1 MIKELSKLSALSLLG
16 ITLSLTSADQAQ
28 AQTRISRETNQ
39 SSETLVADKVKTGLE
54 TVAVDSMMAQ
64 LEFMEE
70 GYPADDLYDGW
81 NTEYVKAYK
90 GVEIPDSFCIN
101 VSEFVMPIEMSKVTS
116 NYGPRRRRFHYGTD
130 LKLQKGDTVRAAF
143 DGKIRV
149 KNYERR
155 GYGYYLVL
163 RHPNG
168 LETVYG
174 HLSGFL
180 VEQDENVKA
189 GQPIAL
195 GGNTGRSTG
204 PHLHFEFRFLGQ
216 AINPGEIIDF
226 DELAIKDDQYVFV
239 KNKSGNSYASSGKY
253 TSDGTNKIK
262 YHRIKQGD
270 TLGAIARRYGTTV
283 SKLCK
288 LNKLKTTST
297 LHLGKSLRIS

>member
-1 MIKELSKLSALSLLG
+1 MIKKLSQLSAFSLLG
-16 ITLSLTSADQAQ
+16 ITLSLASVDQAQ
-28 AQTRISRETNQ
+28 AQTRISRETHS
-39 SSETLVADKVKTGLE
+39 SSETLVAENVITGLE
-54 TVAVDSMMAQ
+54 TIAVDSMMAH
-64 LEFMEE
+64 LEFLEDE
-70 GYPADDLYDGW
+70 YPADDLYDGW
-81 NTEYVKAYK
+81 NTEYVKAYA
-90 GVEIPDSFCIN
+90 GVEIPDSFRID

-226 DELAIKDDQYVFV
+226 DELAIKDDQYVYV
-239 KNKSGNSYASSGKY
+239 KNKSGNSYSSSSNKY
-253 TSDGTNKIK
+253 AGTDKIK

-288 LNKLKTTST
+288 LNKLKATST
-297 LHLGKSLRIS
+297 LHLGKSIRIS